1 MNMQE
6 CSARIDGR
14 MQALLSDGDGALRN
28 LQ

>member
-6 CSARIDGR
+6 GSARIDGR
-14 MQALLSDGDGALRN
+14 MKVLLSDGDGALRN